1 MIDISSDQLTL
12 TSAEI
17 QGNRWP
23 YEQQKLRTFPK
34 FKFLSTAGSSIIVA
48 AEGTVNTQYNNTYG
62 LRSELA
68 NYPFSLPK
76 VRPSGWSIHPSAHT
90 FNDGTMCVMRSDQ
103 WRRHFTVA
111 SHGCQGRH
119 LAGKYEIGTQ
129 RQFLAGPRT
138 TPLNLDFS
146 SRIEHLLSPAS
157 LEGKVVLQV
166 GLGSGGAP
174 RFGTI

>member
-34 FKFLSTAGSSIIVA
+34 FKFLSTAGSSSIVA

-62 LRSELA
+62 LRIELA

-76 VRPSGWSIHPSAHT
+76 VRPSGWSIHPSAPHQ

-111 SHGCQGRH
+111 
-119 LAGKYEIGTQ
+119 LIVAKAAIWLGKYELWKRNGN
-129 RQFLAGPRT
+129 FWP
-138 TPLNLDFS
+138 
-146 SRIEHLLSPAS
+146 
-157 LEGKVVLQV
+157 
-166 GLGSGGAP
+166 GLGQ
-174 RFGTI
+174 RH